1 MNTYSIKLEINAE
14 IDAFNED
21 DAKDYITD
29 IFGTDDE
36 IKSIKIVSIKEKQ
49 LKQ

>member
-1 MNTYSIKLEINAE
+1 MNKYTVKLEVVAE
-14 IDAFNED
+14 VEAFDAD

-36 IKSIKIVSIKEKQ
+36 IKSIKITSIKEK
-49 LKQ
+49 

>member
-1 MNTYSIKLEINAE
+1 MNKYTIKLEVVAE
-14 IDAFNED
+14 VEAFDSD

-36 IKSIKIVSIKEKQ
+36 IKSIKIVSVKEK
-49 LKQ
+49 